1 MPPRYRQVASDI
13 AAHIEQG
20 RLTSGDKLPGVRQA
34 SSNYKVSMST
44 ALAAYRYLEQEQ
56 YIEARPRSG
65 FYIKARFETAIPR
78 PRESRPN
85 STPALVNNQQR
96 VMQVITA
103 ANQPGILRL
112 GATVPDASFLPVAAL
127 ERALASAARHPH
139 SRGNGYEFPPGYLGL
154 RQQLANRMNKLGCS
168 LHADDITITQ
178 GCQEAL
184 YLALKVSCKAGDIV
198 ALESPLFYGLLQIID
213 SLGLQALE
221 IPTDPQQGISLAALQ
236 LAIEKWPVKAC
247 IVVTNFSNPIG
258 ASLSDERKRELVA
271 MLRAAAIPLIE
282 DDIYGELSFEGQRP
296 GIAKRY
302 DKSGDVLYC
311 SSLSKSLSP
320 GLRIGWIAGG
330 KYREELNYQKF
341 TLNAAG
347 ATIPQLAAERLLQSG
362 EYDRHLHRMR
372 AALAT
377 STARIREALAR
388 HMPSGT
394 QITQPRGG
402 YALWLELP
410 KQVDTLLLAEQAL
423 AKNISIAAGP
433 LFTASEKYRHCLR
446 ISCACPWN
454 LQLEQGLATLG
465 ELARAQCKH

>member
-1 MPPRYRQVASDI
+1 MPPRYRQIASQI
-13 AAHIEQG
+13 AEHIEQG
-20 RLTSGDKLPGVRQA
+20 QLNIGDKLPGVRQA
-34 SSNYKVSMST
+34 SEAHRVSLST

-65 FYIKARFETAIPR
+65 FYIKARFENAVRR
-78 PRESRPN
+78 PSESRPDTKPTLIN
-85 STPALVNNQQR
+85 SQQR
-96 VMQVITA
+96 VMQVISA
-103 ANQPGILRL
+103 ANRPGILRL

-139 SRGNGYEFPPGYLGL
+139 ARSNGYEFPPGYLGL
-154 RQQLANRMNKLGCS
+154 RQQLAKRMNNLGCQ

-184 YLALKVSCKAGDIV
+184 YLALKVSCQAGDIV

-221 IPTDPQQGISLAALQ
+221 IPTDPQHGISLEALQ

-247 IVVTNFSNPIG
+247 IVVSNFSNPIG
-258 ASLSDERKRELVA
+258 ATLSDTRKRDLVA
-271 MLRAAAIPLIE
+271 MLSAARIPLIE
-282 DDIYGELSFEGQRP
+282 DDIYGELSFEQLRP
-296 GIAKRY
+296 SIAKRY
-302 DKSGDVLYC
+302 DTGSDVLYC

-320 GLRIGWIAGG
+320 ALRIGWIAGG
-330 KYREELNYQKF
+330 KYSEELNYQKF
-341 TLNAAG
+341 TLNAAS
-347 ATIPQLAAERLLQSG
+347 ATIPQLAAERLLRSG

-377 STARIREALAR
+377 STARIRETLAR

-423 AKNISIAAGP
+423 ARHISIAAGP

-446 ISCACPWN
+446 ISCACPWST
-454 LQLEQGLATLG
+454 QLEEGLATLG
-465 ELARAQCKH
+465 ILANAQCV

>member
-1 MPPRYRQVASDI
+1 MPPRYRQIASQI
-13 AAHIEQG
+13 AEHIEQG
-20 RLTSGDKLPGVRQA
+20 QLNIGDKLPGVRQA
-34 SSNYKVSMST
+34 SEAHHVSLST

-65 FYIKARFETAIPR
+65 FYIKARFENAVCP
-78 PRESRPN
+78 PSESRPDTKPTLIN
-85 STPALVNNQQR
+85 SQQR
-96 VMQVITA
+96 VMQVISA
-103 ANQPGILRL
+103 ANRPGILRL

-139 SRGNGYEFPPGYLGL
+139 ARSNGYEFPPGYLGL
-154 RQQLANRMNKLGCS
+154 RQQLAKRMNKLGCQ

-184 YLALKVSCKAGDIV
+184 YLALKVSCQAGDIV

-221 IPTDPQQGISLAALQ
+221 IPTDPQHGISLEALQ

-247 IVVTNFSNPIG
+247 IVVSNFSNPIG
-258 ASLSDERKRELVA
+258 ATLNDTRKRDLVA
-271 MLRAAAIPLIE
+271 MLSAARIPLIE
-282 DDIYGELSFEGQRP
+282 DDIYGELSFEQLRP
-296 GIAKRY
+296 SIAKRY
-302 DKSGDVLYC
+302 DTGSDVLYC

-320 GLRIGWIAGG
+320 ALRIGWIAGG
-330 KYREELNYQKF
+330 KYSEELNYQKF
-341 TLNAAG
+341 TLNAAS
-347 ATIPQLAAERLLQSG
+347 ATIPQLAAERLLRSG

-410 KQVDTLLLAEQAL
+410 KQIDTLLLAEQAL
-423 AKNISIAAGP
+423 AQNISIAAGP

-454 LQLEQGLATLG
+454 THLEEGLATLG
-465 ELARAQCKH
+465 TLANAQCI

>member
-1 MPPRYRQVASDI
+1 MSSRYRQVASDI
-13 AAHIEQG
+13 AKDIEQG
-20 RLTSGDKLPGVRQA
+20 RRSTGEKLPGIRQT
-34 SSNYKVSMST
+34 SSHYQVSIST

-65 FYIKARFETAIPR
+65 FYIKPRFETTIPR
-78 PRESRPN
+78 PSESRPN
-85 STPALVNNQQR
+85 TTPSLVSSQQR
-96 VMQVITA
+96 VMQVISA
-103 ANQPGILRL
+103 ASRPGMLRL

-127 ERALASAARHPH
+127 ERALANAARHPH
-139 SRGNGYEFPPGYLGL
+139 SRSNGYQFPPGYLGL
-154 RQQLANRMNKLGCS
+154 RQQLAKRMNALGCQ
-168 LHADDITITQ
+168 LHADDITITN

-221 IPTDPQQGISLAALQ
+221 IPTNPEHGISLEALE

-258 ASLSDERKRELVA
+258 ATLSENRKRSLVA
-271 MLRAAAIPLIE
+271 MLSAAKIPLIE
-282 DDIYGELSFEGQRP
+282 DDIYGELSFEQQRP
-296 GIAKRY
+296 GIAKCH
-302 DKSGDVLYC
+302 DTDSNVLYC

-320 GLRIGWIAGG
+320 ALRIGWIAGG
-330 KYREELNYQKF
+330 KYSEELNYQKF
-341 TLNAAG
+341 TVNAAS
-347 ATIPQLAAERLLQSG
+347 ATIPQLAAERLLRSG

-377 STARIREALAR
+377 STARIRETLAR

-423 AKNISIAAGP
+423 TEGISIAAGP
-433 LFTASEKYRHCLR
+433 LFTASAKYRHCLR

-465 ELARAQCKH
+465 RLAHAQCA

>member
-1 MPPRYRQVASDI
+1 MPPRYRQVASEI
-13 AAHIEQG
+13 ANHIEQG
-20 RLTSGDKLPGVRQA
+20 RLNTGDKLPGVRQA
-34 SSNYKVSMST
+34 STNYHVSMST

-65 FYIKARFETAIPR
+65 FYIKARFENTVCCPGETKPDAKPTLI
-78 PRESRPN
+78 S
-85 STPALVNNQQR
+85 SQQR
-96 VMQVITA
+96 VMQVISATRR
-103 ANQPGILRL
+103 PGMLSL

-127 ERALASAARHPH
+127 ERALASAAHHPH
-139 SRGNGYEFPPGYLGL
+139 SKSNAYEFPPGYLGL
-154 RQQLANRMNKLGCS
+154 RQQLAKRMNKLGCH
-168 LHADDITITQ
+168 LQADDITITQ

-221 IPTDPQQGISLAALQ
+221 IPTDPQQGISLEALQ
-236 LAIEKWPVKAC
+236 LAIEQWPVKAC

-258 ASLSDERKRELVA
+258 ATLTEKRKQDLVTMLS
-271 MLRAAAIPLIE
+271 AANIPLIE
-282 DDIYGELSFEGQRP
+282 DDIYGDLNFEQQRP

-302 DKSGDVLYC
+302 DTGSNVLYC

-320 GLRIGWIAGG
+320 ALRIGWIAGG
-330 KYREELNYQKF
+330 KHREELNYQKF
-341 TLNAAG
+341 TLNAAS
-347 ATIPQLAAERLLQSG
+347 ATIPQLAAERLLRSG

-377 STARIREALAR
+377 STARIRETLAR

-410 KQVDTLLLAEQAL
+410 KQIDTLLLAEQAL
-423 AKNISIAAGP
+423 AENISIAAGP

-465 ELARAQCKH
+465 ALARAQCV

>member
-1 MPPRYRQVASDI
+1 MPPRYRQVASKI
-13 AAHIEQG
+13 AADIDQAK
-20 RLTSGDKLPGVRQA
+20 LTPGDKLPGLRQT
-34 SSNYKVSMST
+34 SRDYKVSMST

-65 FYIKARFETAIPR
+65 FYIKTRFETAIPQ
-78 PRESRPN
+78 PSESRPN
-85 STPALVNNQQR
+85 STPALVTNQQR

-112 GATVPDASFLPVAAL
+112 GATVPDASFLPVTAL

-139 SRGNGYEFPPGYLGL
+139 SRGNGYEFPPGYFGL
-154 RQQLANRMNKLGCS
+154 RQQLAKRMNTLGCQ
-168 LHADDITITQ
+168 LDADDITLTQ
-178 GCQEAL
+178 GCPEAR
-184 YLALKVSCKAGDIV
+184 YLALKVTCKAGDIV

-221 IPTDPQQGISLAALQ
+221 IPTDPLQGMSLPALQ

-258 ASLSDERKRELVA
+258 ASLSEEHKHKLA
-271 MLRAAAIPLIE
+271 TMLRDAAIPLIE

-296 GIAKRY
+296 GIAKSY
-302 DKSGDVLYC
+302 DSSGDILYC

-320 GLRIGWIAGG
+320 ALRIGWIAGG
-330 KYREELNYQKF
+330 KYREEVNYQKF
-341 TLNAAG
+341 TLNAAN
-347 ATIPQLAAERLLQSG
+347 ATIPQLAVERLLQGG

-388 HMPSGT
+388 YMPHGT

-433 LFTASEKYRHCLR
+433 LFTASEKDRHCLR

-454 LQLEQGLATLG
+454 LQLEQGLASLG
-465 ELARAQCKH
+465 ELARTQCNR